1 VNAREGI
8 ELIRAWL
15 LDPNILIVGH
25 NLWFDLGVCVVEDP
39 SLLPLVFDK
48 LENGLAADTMV
59 RQQLIDI
66 ALGEL
71 KFHFDEDTGELSR
84 SSYHLNDLSYRLL
97 KRYLQKEDT
106 WRLKYALLDGVSLTE
121 WPEEAVRYSLLDS
134 IVTLDIFRKQ
144 GEIAG
149 GPITN
154 SAEQHRAAWALYLM
168 SVWGI
173 RTDPVAVAE
182 LRKTL
187 EHEFAEKML
196 ALRPSGLF
204 RIIPVRALKS
214 GPRKGTV
221 IPEEVTKNM
230 KVIRDK
236 VAAAYATKGLPV
248 PMTEPDNEDAKPS
261 VSTSRKTLKDT
272 GEKDLI
278 ALAEVGVTGKLLQTY
293 VPVLEGGTSVP
304 INARYNVLL
313 ETGRTSCSKPNLQN
327 PPRTGKVRECFV
339 ARPGW
344 VFGFADYSGLE
355 LATLAQVCLD
365 VLGRSEM
372 AEALRRGEDLHL
384 ALGADMLGVL
394 YEEAKKRSKAGD
406 QEIKFYR
413 QQAKPAN
420 FGFPGGMG
428 PDAFR
433 EYSEAYGI
441 TLSSAQAQE
450 LKDAWFR
457 KWPEMRAYFQ
467 WITWLTEQTD
477 PTTGEAKP
485 VAQIRSGRLRGG
497 ATYCATANGMFQGLA
512 ADGAKEATWLVARE
526 CYLERPWEKVPD
538 PTSGKTHSER
548 TPLFGCRPSLFIHDE
563 IGMEIP
569 YPVGGESTASAAVER
584 LSSVMVAAMKRWVP
598 DVPIKA
604 EPVMV
609 RRWYKG
615 AEIVRREDGVIL
627 PSKPVIEIGADG
639 KKKTKWVADL

>member
-1 VNAREGI
+1 
-8 ELIRAWL
+8 
-15 LDPNILIVGH
+15 
-25 NLWFDLGVCVVEDP
+25 
-39 SLLPLVFDK
+39 
-48 LENGLAADTMV
+48 
-59 RQQLIDI
+59 
-66 ALGEL
+66 
-71 KFHFDEDTGELSR
+71 
-84 SSYHLNDLSYRLL
+84 
-97 KRYLQKEDT
+97 
-106 WRLKYALLDGVSLTE
+106 
-121 WPEEAVRYSLLDS
+121 
-134 IVTLDIFRKQ
+134 
-144 GEIAG
+144 
-149 GPITN
+149 
-154 SAEQHRAAWALYLM
+154 
-168 SVWGI
+168 
-173 RTDPVAVAE
+173 
-182 LRKTL
+182 
-187 EHEFAEKML
+187 
-196 ALRPSGLF
+196 
-204 RIIPVRALKS
+204 LKS

-384 ALGADMLGVL
+384 ALGADMLGIS